1 VYPTFPLRTNSRLE
15 NFTFNGENILLQLLK
30 LNPHKSL
37 DPDGISPFVLRYAAR
52 AFVVPLTIIFSKSAD
67 QSAVPHHWSDAHINP
82 IFKKGDKSD
91 PGNYRLISLTSVLC
105 KLMER
110 LVRDQL
116 SSYFVI
122 NRLLSTRQHGF
133 VKNKACNTNLLECS
147 DFITYMDSKKIPTD
161 MIFLDFAKAFDKVSH
176 PLLLHKLASYGIRNK
191 ALFWIKSFPSNRRQ
205 KVILGS
211 VSSEWLPVLSVVP
224 QGSVRSKSL

>member
-1 VYPTFPLRTNSRLE
+1 VYPTFLLRTNSRLE

-37 DPDGISPFVLRYAAR
+37 GPDGISPFVLRYAAR
-52 AFVVPLTIIFSKSAD
+52 AFVVPHKIIFSKSAD
-67 QSAVPHHWSDAHINP
+67 QRAVPHHWSDAHINP
-82 IFKKGDKSD
+82 IFKNGDESH
-91 PGNYRLISLTSVLC
+91 PGNYRPISLTSVLC

-116 SSYFVI
+116 SSYLVI

-147 DFITYMDSKKIPTD
+147 DFITYMDSKKISTD
-161 MIFLDFAKAFDKVSH
+161 MILLDFAKAFDKVLCRFKMTSTQPSVGH
-176 PLLLHKLASYGIRNK
+176 PH
-191 ALFWIKSFPSNRRQ
+191 
-205 KVILGS
+205 GS
-211 VSSEWLPVLSVVP
+211 CN
-224 QGSVRSKSL
+224 